1 MSDLVVQQIW
11 GGLLIS
17 VALLLCSGALWICG
31 CCMSD
36 DDSVGEE
43 ELVAQQQRQALVS
56 ERLLPQSVAQQQR
69 QAVVS
74 ERLLPLSLP
83 NESVFPV
90 SLSIGGA
97 WTHEDHLRVA
107 MSRLPQTALSPLSGR
122 RGVALR

>member
-31 CCMSD
+31 CCISD
-36 DDSVGEE
+36 DDSVWEE
-43 ELVAQQQRQALVS
+43 E
-56 ERLLPQSVAQQQR
+56 ESVAQQQR

-74 ERLLPLSLP
+74 ERLLPLPS
-83 NESVFPV
+83 ESVVPV

>member
-56 ERLLPQSVAQQQR
+56 ERR
-69 QAVVS
+69 QALVS
-74 ERLLPLSLP
+74 ERLLPLPLP
-83 NESVFPV
+83 NEPVVPV